1 MSPSILRSLRRFHSG
16 LAVICVSVHRDYKA
30 WTING
35 LDYTMDSR
43 DIAEL
48 RGINPPAMASK

>member
-1 MSPSILRSLRRFHSG
+1 M
-16 LAVICVSVHRDYKA
+16 ICVSVHRDYKA